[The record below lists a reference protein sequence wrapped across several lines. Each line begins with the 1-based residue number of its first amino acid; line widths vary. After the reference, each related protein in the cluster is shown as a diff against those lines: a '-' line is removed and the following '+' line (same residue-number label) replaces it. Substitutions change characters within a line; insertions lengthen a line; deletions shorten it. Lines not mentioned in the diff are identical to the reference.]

1 MTRAWEADSLNDVEW
16 LRDHKPGYTGYST
29 PFTDAQTQHYFRISS
44 MYSSARTPIAINSM
58 KRLYKWAGV
67 RYPFG
72 DFNLSERIMGPLESK
87 LRIKQTVSPMMRRQ
101 A

>member
-1 MTRAWEADSLNDVEW
+1 MSSAWDADSLNDVEW
-16 LRDHKPGYTGYST
+16 LRNHKPGYTGYTT
-29 PFTDAQTQHYFRISS
+29 PFTDAQTKQYFRITSL
-44 MYSSARTPIAINSM
+44 YGARTQIARNSM

-72 DFNLSERIMGPLESK
+72 DFNLSERIMGPLESE